1 MFHTTLTGTLFQ
13 FCRDNLVVKRAQQ
26 TLRRADALSRL
37 RIVQA
42 AIEILDARG
51 EAALTFRALATHL
64 ATGSGAIYWH
74 VADRNDL
81 LAAATRE
88 VFAPALAEVAN
99 EAEPKA
105 ALRAIALGVFDAVDA
120 HPWAGAH
127 LSHEPWH
134 PTVGEIFERVG
145 QGLEALGVSADAQ
158 FHCASALTNYILGV
172 AGQNAANAR
181 LLPDGSD
188 RRTWL
193 AAIATRWIED
203 DPESRPF
210 VRRVAAQ
217 LREHDDRQQFLAG
230 VDFILAGACVKPNA

>member
-1 MFHTTLTGTLFQ
+1 M
-13 FCRDNLVVKRAQQ
+13 KRAQQ

-88 VFAPALAEVAN
+88 VFAPALAGVAN

-145 QGLEALGVSADAQ
+145 QELEALGVSADAQ
-158 FHCASALTNYILGV
+158 FDCASALTNYILGV